1 MDRGFMPPES
11 DEKDLNPAPEG
22 FLGEFGERAQPPTEV
37 DPNNPR
43 IEVEPDTGEIRP
55 F

>member
-1 MDRGFMPPES
+1 MDRGFIPPES
-11 DEKDLNPAPEG
+11 DFSDLRPDPDA
-22 FLGEFGERAQPPTEV
+22 FMGEFGEREHPPTEV

-55 F
+55 L